1 MHRSSSSKVLHQH
14 GFVDPYEVG
23 VLSETLPFSRTPK
36 RSYRKQ
42 RKSMSVLELQASTG
56 GSLPSHGELKPCRSQ
71 SSRPSTAGALTGE
84 PQFIRLQQLL
94 ELIPVSASTVWRW
107 VRNGRIRAFKL
118 GPRIT
123 VFSREE
129 VMDVFFSEAAR

>member
-1 MHRSSSSKVLHQH
+1 MHRDSSNKMLHQH
-14 GFVDPYEVG
+14 GFVDPYEVA
-23 VLSETLPFSRTPK
+23 LRSETLPLSRAPK
-36 RSYRKQ
+36 RSYSKRGKCV
-42 RKSMSVLELQASTG
+42 SVLELQASTQV
-56 GSLPSHGELKPCRSQ
+56 SLPNDGEGKRLRSQ
-71 SSRPSTAGALTGE
+71 SSPPSSARALTAE

-107 VRNGRIRAFKL
+107 VRNDRIRAFKL

-129 VMDVFFSEAAR
+129 VMDVFFSEVAR